1 MLARAPAQSQGSRTF
16 AERFRANQDRTVTA
30 RSAPRS
36 RNNSVRPLNAGVS
49 SRETSR
55 CQPGG
60 FHNSSAT
67 IGTMK
72 DIQLNSTCEVYCWSS
87 KTTPPERLETTLRQ
101 RQTVSFLSDGTAKLD
116 PVKVPKLDSD

>member
-1 MLARAPAQSQGSRTF
+1 
-16 AERFRANQDRTVTA
+16 
-30 RSAPRS
+30 
-36 RNNSVRPLNAGVS
+36 
-49 SRETSR
+49 
-55 CQPGG
+55 
-60 FHNSSAT
+60 
-67 IGTMK
+67 MK